1 MAYGIAPF
9 ERLTLAWLSHFTRA
23 LLGFT
28 EIKIYRKVKYNDRK
42 GNKDRSYR
50 RVQDQ

>member
-9 ERLTLAWLSHFTRA
+9 ECFTLAWLSHFTRA

-28 EIKIYRKVKYNDRK
+28 DKNFKK
-42 GNKDRSYR
+42 GEE
-50 RVQDQ
+50 Q